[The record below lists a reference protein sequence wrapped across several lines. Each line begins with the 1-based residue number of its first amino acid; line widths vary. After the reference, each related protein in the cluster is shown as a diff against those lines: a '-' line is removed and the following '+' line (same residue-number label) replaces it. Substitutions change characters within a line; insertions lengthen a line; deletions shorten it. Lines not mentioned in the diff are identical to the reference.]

1 MSGKPRGP
9 EVGELAPEF
18 YVDTRQGKLL
28 LSELA
33 ARYRKLVLTSQDSY
47 RYHPN

>member
-1 MSGKPRGP
+1 MSDEKDKLW
-9 EVGELAPEF
+9 VGDKAPEF
-18 YVDTRQGKLL
+18 LIETAPRKLL
-28 LSELA
+28 LSEVA

>member
-1 MSGKPRGP
+1 MNGESTGP
-9 EVGELAPEF
+9 EVGESAPDF
-18 YVDTRQGKLL
+18 LVDTRHGKLL